1 MKCICTEL
9 IELATVKYKKF
20 KQDKRTHYDCRDGL
34 PSCDVL
40 SLAVGA
46 DGRVWAGT
54 QKGAAYFD
62 GERFVSAGLFDSPV
76 QAAFA
81 DLSGNVWLASGSC
94 VCTCD
99 GENMQQLEGDVVA
112 VSQDHAGR
120 LRLITK
126 NYLYRYENGE
136 FVKWYWTENANVLDM
151 CAFADG
157 EIFVAAE
164 NSLKTA
170 LGKRLRWFNVT
181 PETSKF
187 PDSRIQAVAGD
198 KFGLT
203 WIGTDR
209 GLVIYD
215 AGNHYV
221 TKDKV
226 NALTSYN
233 VRKILFGKS
242 GKRYVGTDIG
252 LVVYDGAKRHFYGA
266 EYWLPDG
273 EVTAIAEA
281 DGNSVW
287 VATHKGI
294 SHIETVMMTLEE
306 KAEFYQDY
314 NEKYNVRDIG
324 FVAQRVVTDYRDLSS
339 GYVQITDNDGLRL
352 GAYIMAMSYK
362 YGATGDAETLRLA
375 RRSFHAMM
383 RLFDITGEPGLMA
396 RCIRRKGDTAY
407 CGNPN
412 KKWYDA
418 GEYEWL
424 GDVSSDEVVGHFS
437 GLSVYYDICADETEK
452 QIICK
457 TLCAVVDHILE
468 NNYRLRDANGNYTR
482 WGNWNPDDIN
492 RNPDWSGEHGTNA
505 LEMLSFLKTAYRM
518 SGNEKYNEEYV
529 RLIKEEHYALNA
541 MHCKEKDAHTC
552 HIDDNLCFLIS
563 IPLFNYE
570 TDPDLRY
577 VYLTGMRE
585 HWEYERVE
593 RNPFLNVVY
602 AAMTGENADI
612 DKAVTS
618 LKEMPLVYMKMKV
631 LNSLRNDMVW
641 DYSPQEFGEPPQ
653 LAEPLPY
660 DEKPVVR
667 YTRNHFLADS
677 TPSKFSLIEGAS
689 YLLPYWMGRYYGV
702 IGE

>member
-1 MKCICTEL
+1 MSTI
-9 IELATVKYKKF
+9 KYKPF

-34 PSCDVL
+34 PSSDVL
-40 SLAVGA
+40 CLAVGA

-54 QKGAAYFD
+54 QKGVACFD
-62 GERFVSAGLFDSPV
+62 GERFVSVPLFDSSV
-76 QAAFA
+76 QSTFT
-81 DLSGNVWLASGSC
+81 DSSGNVWLASGNI

-99 GENMQQLEGDVVA
+99 GKNMQQLEGDVVA
-112 VSQDHAGR
+112 ISQDHAGR
-120 LRLITK
+120 LRLITDK
-126 NYLYRYENGE
+126 HLYRYENGE

-203 WIGTDR
+203 WIGTDK

-233 VRKILFGKS
+233 VKKILFGTS

-252 LVVYDGAKRHFYGA
+252 LVIYDGAKRHFYGA

-306 KAEFYQDY
+306 KADFYQDI
-314 NEKYNVRDIG
+314 NEKYNLRDIG
-324 FVAQRVVTDYRDLSS
+324 FVAQRVLDDARDLGS
-339 GYVQITDNDGLRL
+339 GYVNITDNDGLRAGSYL
-352 GAYIMAMSYK
+352 MAMAYK
-362 YGATGDAETLRLA
+362 YAVTGDETALA
-375 RRSFHAMM
+375 IAKRCVEAM
-383 RLFDITGEPGLMA
+383 LVLLNVTGIPGLTA
-396 RCIRRKGDTAY
+396 RCVRRKGDNSY
-407 CGNPN
+407 CGNMP
-412 KKWYDA
+412 KWFDA

-424 GDVSSDEVVGHFS
+424 GDVSSDEMVGHFS
-437 GLSVYYDICADETEK
+437 ALSVFYDICADEEEK
-452 QIICK
+452 AVICK
-457 TLCAVVDHILE
+457 ALCAVVDHILE
-468 NNYRLRDANGNYTR
+468 NGYKLKDADGEYTR

-492 RNPDWSGEHGTNA
+492 RNSDWSGEHGTNA
-505 LEMLSFLKTAYRM
+505 LEMLAFLKIAYHM
-518 SGNEKYNEEYV
+518 SGDEKYNAEYFRLV
-529 RLIKEEHYALNA
+529 REEHYALNT
-541 MHCKEKDAHTC
+541 MYRKVKDEHTC
-552 HIDDNLCFLIS
+552 HIDDNLCFLSS
-563 IPLFNYE
+563 IPLLTYE
-570 TDPDLRY
+570 TDPDLRA
-577 VYLTGMRE
+577 VYLVGMRE
-585 HWEYERVE
+585 HWEYERIE
-593 RNPFLNVVY
+593 RNPFNNIVY
-602 AAMTGENADI
+602 ASLTGEDGDS
-612 DKAVTS
+612 DKAANS
-618 LKEMPLVYMKMKV
+618 LREMPLILMTVNV
-631 LNSLRNDMVW
+631 TNSLRNDLVW
-641 DYSPQEFGEPPQ
+641 NYSTEQFGEPPQ

-660 DEKPVVR
+660 DEKPAVR
-667 YTRNHFLADS
+667 YHRNHFRADAVCRR
-677 TPSKFSLIEGAS
+677 PSLLEGVS